1 MNGKDG
7 KRFKTREGGV
17 MRLETLISEITEK
30 MYEKISENHSI
41 EGEEAKQTAK
51 SSEWQ
56 QYNTEI
62 CQTRHQKIMYLT

>member
-7 KRFKTREGGV
+7 KPFKTREGGV

-41 EGEEAKQTAK
+41 EEKKQNRQQN

-56 QYNTEI
+56 QLNTEI